1 MIYIMIKYKMQGQ
14 SCSLKHYD
22 IFDSLFS
29 KKKTIVTI
37 CCYKISLSSETTRNN
52 DT

>member
-1 MIYIMIKYKMQGQ
+1 MIYIMIKYRMQGQ

-29 KKKTIVTI
+29 KKKIVTI
-37 CCYKISLSSETTRNN
+37 CCYKISLSSETARNY